1 VSARGLRIA
10 RFAWLAGMALAVA
23 LAGPADAAHVTGVV
37 NTIQRP
43 LGGAQVIVLET
54 GTSAV
59 SDSLGRYDL
68 GDLPAGVWS
77 VRVVAIGYAT
87 QSGTVSVS
95 EAGASVPSTW
105 LMKPLHPDWAGLTHG
120 LVVSRT
126 VVTGSEAAPDTTPA
140 TAAPAPAPT
149 LAPTLPELAPVP
161 VAPLITLYLTPE
173 EEAGRALFPGPL
185 GELLPRI
192 AIADS
197 LTAIS
202 EGAGAPGEETWRQWG
217 ERLSTWAAAN
227 PGNADLPLA
236 RRAVAYTHTRLAL
249 AAGPTWTGYQDAK
262 VARAS
267 VAAAR
272 LDVASGTAGPAG
284 TPVAAFLDSLGARLD
299 ATFVPGS
306 TPPRPLPPPKHHSR
320 RHAKRRPK
328 PH

>member
-1 VSARGLRIA
+1 MSACGVRIA
-10 RFAWLAGMALAVA
+10 GGVLALAVA
-23 LAGPADAAHVTGVV
+23 LTGPADAAHVTGMV
-37 NTIQRP
+37 NTIQRA

-68 GDLPAGVWS
+68 GDLPPGVWS
-77 VRVVAIGYAT
+77 VRVVAVGYAT

-95 EAGASVPSTW
+95 AAFASVPSTW
-105 LMKPLHPDWAGLTHG
+105 LMKPLHPDGAGLTRG
-120 LVVSRT
+120 LVVPRT
-126 VVTGSEAAPDTTPA
+126 IVSGSEATPDTTPA
-140 TAAPAPAPT
+140 AVASAPT
-149 LAPTLPELAPVP
+149 LTPTLTPTPPELAPAP

-173 EEAGRALFPGPL
+173 EVTGRALFPGPL

-192 AIADS
+192 AVADS

-202 EGAGAPGEETWRQWG
+202 AGSGAPGEETWRQWG

-236 RRAVAYTHTRLAL
+236 HRAVAYARTRLAL

-272 LDVASGTAGPAG
+272 LDVVSGTTGPAG
-284 TPVAAFLDSLGARLD
+284 APVAAFLDSLGAQLD

-306 TPPRPLPPPKHHSR
+306 TPPRPVPPPRHHSR

-328 PH
+328 AH